1 MVVVGIF
8 TAIILDIEDHIE
20 VLDARDLE
28 NIQVLSKR
36 TGLIRGG
43 VEAKTYELD
52 MMDKDR
58 QLDEDDSS
66 EESEYENR
74 EVNVAKHYENI

>member
-1 MVVVGIF
+1 MIVVGIF
-8 TAIILDIEDHIE
+8 TAIVLDIEDHIE
-20 VLDARDLE
+20 VLDARDFE
-28 NIQVLSKR
+28 NIQVLSKQK
-36 TGLIRGG
+36 GLIREG

-66 EESEYENR
+66 REEGYKITDMDDN
-74 EVNVAKHYENI
+74 KHYENI

>member
-1 MVVVGIF
+1 MIVVGIF
-8 TAIILDIEDHIE
+8 TAIVLDIEDHIE

-36 TGLIRGG
+36 KGLIREG

-58 QLDEDDSS
+58 QLDEDVSS
-66 EESEYENR
+66 GENEYKNTDMDI
-74 EVNVAKHYENI
+74 NKYYENI

>member
-58 QLDEDDSS
+58 QLDEDDSL
-66 EESEYENR
+66 EESEYENI
-74 EVNVAKHYENI
+74 EINVNKHYENI